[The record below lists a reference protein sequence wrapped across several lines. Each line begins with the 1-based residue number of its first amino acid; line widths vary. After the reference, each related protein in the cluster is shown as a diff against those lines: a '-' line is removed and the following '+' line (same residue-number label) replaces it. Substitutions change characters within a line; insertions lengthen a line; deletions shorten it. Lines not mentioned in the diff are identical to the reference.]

1 MEWVSAKAY
10 KKDVPKELY
19 LHFLVVIETY
29 DVMITHINDW
39 TNDEYDHGNQEN
51 FENHNIEDT

>member
-1 MEWVSAKAY
+1 MSAKAY